1 MTRHPGSAPFWRC
14 LLVAGGTSAAMVALV
29 IWLRPE
35 LHAASAATLDG
46 DLAAQPFDRLLVW
59 SCAAGTA
66 GCGAWLAVVT
76 ALLAADAA
84 GGRATDHPG
93 IPTPLCRWVLAAC
106 GLALGAAVAPPAL
119 ADPARHED
127 VRPVRSSLVA
137 LPLPDRATTTSYVR
151 HLVLRADGRGVPVA
165 GAARTVVVEPGDTL
179 WALAREELGPEASD
193 VEVARRCRAI
203 HEANRS
209 TIGADPDLIRPG
221 QHLELPPRRPQP

>member
-14 LLVAGGTSAAMVALV
+14 VLVAGATSVAMVALLV
-29 IWLRPE
+29 WLRPE
-35 LHAASAATLDG
+35 LRAASAATVDG

-66 GCGAWLAVVT
+66 GCAVWLAVVT

-84 GGRATDHPG
+84 RGRATDRPWV
-93 IPTPLCRWVLAAC
+93 PTPVRRWVLAAC
-106 GLALGAAVAPPAL
+106 GLALGTALAPPAL
-119 ADPARHED
+119 AEPPRHAD
-127 VRPVRSSLVA
+127 APRVRSSLTA
-137 LPLPDRATTTSYVR
+137 LPLPDRATTTSYVS
-151 HLVLRADGRGVPVA
+151 HLVLRADARVVPVA

-179 WALAREELGPEASD
+179 WALARAELGADASD

-221 QHLELPPRRPQP
+221 QHLELPRPRHQP